1 MGAAVGLMLG
11 GGITQALSAVQQGEA
26 AERAA
31 KINARRIGEEN
42 FQRELELHE
51 KSRRIAG
58 KNRTLLA
65 KSGVRAEG
73 SPNDFLARNELN
85 TLRMKQ
91 RIRRSTRVAQN
102 TLRNQGRFARDAGR
116 MNAFATLTGS
126 MGRSLLYDGNPLLA
140 AFGSQG
146 GGRDAEPDRD

>member
-1 MGAAVGLMLG
+1 V
-11 GGITQALSAVQQGEA
+11 SAVQQGEA

-51 KSRRIAG
+51 KSRRVAG

-73 SPNDFLARNELN
+73 SPNDFLARNELD
-85 TLRMKQ
+85 TLRMKE

-102 TLRNQGRFARDAGR
+102 TLRSQGAFARDAGR
-116 MNAFATLTGS
+116 MNAFAVLTGS
-126 MGRSLLYDGNPLLA
+126 MGRSLMYKDNPLLA
-140 AFGSQG
+140 SLGSRG
-146 GGRDAEPDRD
+146 GSGDA